1 MEDFFYETSAKLF
14 QRIFQNNLLEGLF
27 FLKLS
32 QKVIDFLPEVKHR
45 VGAPTNPKNFEFWKI
60 PMFPFHEFMA
70 MNAISQAGLKV
81 EKSF

>member
-1 MEDFFYETSAKLF
+1 MGKRNIFFGSPF
-14 QRIFQNNLLEGLF
+14 RITFLKGYF

-45 VGAPTNPKNFEFWKI
+45 VGASTNPKDFESWKI

>member
-1 MEDFFYETSAKLF
+1 MEDFF
-14 QRIFQNNLLEGLF
+14 
-27 FLKLS
+27 LKLL
-32 QKVIDFLPEVKHR
+32 QKVVDFLPEVKHR
-45 VGAPTNPKNFEFWKI
+45 VGAPTNPKDFEFWKI

>member
-1 MEDFFYETSAKLF
+1 MRFSERHQQVTD
-14 QRIFQNNLLEGLF
+14 RPIFPTNC
-27 FLKLS
+27 LS

-45 VGAPTNPKNFEFWKI
+45 VGASTNPKDFESWKI